1 MLAAL
6 GFDVAL
12 EDFVAD
18 GVARG
23 EPPIVWGRG
32 GGFAGEGTLQAVED
46 NLLHFLGGT
55 LDKSLRFWGALL
67 RATGTA
73 AAGLAWYFRRMIDR

>member
-12 EDFVAD
+12 EDFIAD
-18 GVARG
+18 GVARC

-32 GGFAGEGTLQAVED
+32 GGFTGEGTLQAVED

-55 LDKSLRFWGALL
+55 LDEAFRFGGDFGLILL
-67 RATGTA
+67 RATGII
-73 AAGLAWYFRRMIDR
+73 AAGLAWCL